1 MWLEQE
7 LREVAGRGGGG
18 KRMRKATGVF
28 PNSYSQRYPIY
39 GLISHSN
46 TKKEGT
52 VIDLLGLQ
60 ILQVRFKEIKP

>member
-52 VIDLLGLQ
+52 NSN
-60 ILQVRFKEIKP
+60 